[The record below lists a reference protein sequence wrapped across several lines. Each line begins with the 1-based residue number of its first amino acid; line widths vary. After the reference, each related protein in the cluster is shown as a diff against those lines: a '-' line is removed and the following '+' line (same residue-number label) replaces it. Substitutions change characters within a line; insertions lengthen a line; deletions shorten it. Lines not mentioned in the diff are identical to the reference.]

1 MATGKAVATRG
12 GAGLE
17 VVSIDNYPALI
28 DGVGGLMEVLQ
39 ENVGE
44 GLRASDL
51 TRVSAPT
58 GGRLSFEIPDPLN
71 PGRPEM
77 VHALE
82 DVVLIHWRHAR
93 AYWPVDPS
101 APDSISHAPPTCS
114 SADGKFPVATGEFGD
129 MGARKGENVPLLIAG
144 EAKRTCEPCPMNQ
157 FGSHHK
163 GNGKACKQQLLLF
176 TLREGDLL
184 PTLLSVP
191 PTSLKLVRTFM
202 ISLSAKLQMH
212 YSGVRMTFSLKEASS
227 NGNDYSQIVPSITG
241 LLEGARKT
249 RLGGPEEGTPAAF
262 AYNYSQEFAKV
273 LTVETVL
280 DAAAGPAADEGDNV
294 PAGLFDGGDGL
305 GGDFADHTGES
316 EGT

>member
-1 MATGKAVATRG
+1 MAGKAVATRG
-12 GAGLE
+12 SAGLE
-17 VVSIDNYPALI
+17 TVSVDNYPALI
-28 DGVGGLMEVLQ
+28 DGVDGLLDVLQ
-39 ENVGE
+39 DNVGT
-44 GLRASDL
+44 GLNANDL

-82 DVVLIHWRHAR
+82 DVVLIHWQHAR
-93 AYWPVDPS
+93 SYWPVDP
-101 APDSISHAPPTCS
+101 ANPDSISHTPPTCS
-114 SADGKFPVATGEFGD
+114 SADGKFPIATGEFGD
-129 MGARKGENVPLLIAG
+129 FGDSRNMNIPLLING
-144 EAKRTCEPCPMNQ
+144 EQRRTCEGCPMNA

-163 GNGKACKQQLLLF
+163 GSGKACKQQLLLF
-176 TLREGDLL
+176 VLREGDLL
-184 PTLLSVP
+184 PTLLAVP

-212 YSGVRMTFSLKEASS
+212 YSGVRMTFALKEASS

-249 RLGGPEEGTPAAF
+249 RLGGPEDGSPAALSYKY
-262 AYNYSQEFAKV
+262 AQEFAKV
-273 LTVETVL
+273 LTVETIVA
-280 DAAAGPAADEGDNV
+280 AAAGPSEDGEV
-294 PAGLFDGGDGL
+294 MPQGLSEDGL
-305 GGDFADHTGES
+305 GGDFADHGSEP